1 MRWPS
6 GCSSALTDGMTAK
19 TTSTHMLVRAAR
31 TFTLFQIVSKANALA
46 FGSQCMTFKID
57 ELLR

>member
-19 TTSTHMLVRAAR
+19 TTSTYMLVRAAR
-31 TFTLFQIVSKANALA
+31 TLTLFQVVSKANALA
-46 FGSQCMTFKID
+46 FGSQCMTFEID
-57 ELLR
+57 ELFR